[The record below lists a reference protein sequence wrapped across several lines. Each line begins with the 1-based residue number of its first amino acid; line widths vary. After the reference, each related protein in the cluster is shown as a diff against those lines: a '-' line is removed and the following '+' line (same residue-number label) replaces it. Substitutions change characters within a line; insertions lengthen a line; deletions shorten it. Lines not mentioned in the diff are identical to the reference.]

1 MNLQLSDYSY
11 DLPDHRIARYPVSP
25 RDSSKLLVYKNGEI
39 THERFSNIDDFIPEK
54 SLLVFND
61 TKVIPARTH
70 FRKKSGTIIEVF
82 LLNPVSPT
90 HFVHEAMLTTE
101 SCVWQCMIGNK
112 KRWKNGEIL
121 EAKISSKQLI
131 VSTELQAADGL
142 VSADNYQLSTIN
154 SLSIT
159 AELIDY
165 EQNLVKF
172 SWKNDTNE
180 SIIFLD
186 VIQALGQIPLPPYLK
201 RETETQDLETYQT
214 VYSKAEG
221 AVAAPTA
228 GLHFTENVFQNLA
241 QKNIKHDFVTLH
253 VGAGTFQP
261 VKVEN
266 VIEHKMHS
274 EQIVFTNSLI
284 ENLIQ
289 NIGQIIAVGTTS
301 MRSLESLYWIG
312 VKLNKLQNEAKNIA
326 QNNLKI
332 EKLFPYEQ
340 QTLPT
345 AKNSLIAILNYM
357 SELKLEQLV
366 AETEIFILPSY
377 EFKICKG
384 LITNYHQ
391 PESTLM
397 LLVAAFVGND
407 WKKIYEEALTND
419 YRFLSYGDSSF
430 LMP

>member
-70 FRKKSGTIIEVF
+70 FQKQSGTIIEIF

-121 EAKISSKQLI
+121 EVPIGKDYSFNIALLTPLLG
-131 VSTELQAADGL
+131 VGGL
-142 VSADNYQLSTIN
+142 
-154 SLSIT
+154 IT

-165 EQNLVKF
+165 EQNLVKL

-201 RETETQDLETYQT
+201 RETEAQDLETYQT

-228 GLHFTENVFQNLA
+228 GLHFTESVFQNLA
-241 QKNIKHDFVTLH
+241 QKNIKHDFITLH

-274 EQIVFTNSLI
+274 EQIVFTKSLI
-284 ENLIQ
+284 ENLIE
-289 NIGQIIAVGTTS
+289 NIGQIVAVGTTS

-312 VKLNKLQNEAKNIA
+312 VKLNKLQFEAKNIV
-326 QNNLKI
+326 QNDLKI

-345 AKNSLIAILNYM
+345 AKDSLIAILDYM
-357 SELKLEQLV
+357 NELNLEQLV

-407 WKKIYEEALTND
+407 WKKIYEEALNND